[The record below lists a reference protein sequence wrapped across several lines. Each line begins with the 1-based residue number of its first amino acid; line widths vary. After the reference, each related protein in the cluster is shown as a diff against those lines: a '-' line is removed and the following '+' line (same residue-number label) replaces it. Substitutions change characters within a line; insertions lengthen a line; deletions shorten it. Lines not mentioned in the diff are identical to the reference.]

1 MRYWAARCGRRQLFL
16 WDATLSELS
25 AGPSA
30 KISGRL
36 PAVVLA
42 VRAKGKPR
50 HALTPPKGRGQTSLS
65 S

>member
-42 VRAKGKPR
+42 VSKGEAAPR
-50 HALTPPKGRGQTSLS
+50 FDPSQRSRTDISK
-65 S
+65 